1 VATIHPTALVGA
13 GAELEEDVRVDA
25 YAVVG
30 CAVRLGRGTQIGSH
44 TILEG
49 RVEIGADCR
58 IGSHVMIGSAPQ
70 DVKYR
75 GEDTRVIIGDGTIVR
90 EFASIHRASTG
101 GDGATRVGPGCFLMA
116 YVHIAHDCQV
126 AEQVIMANQATLA
139 GHVVLERCVTV
150 GGLTG
155 IHQFVRVG
163 EYAFVGACSAV
174 SQDIPPYVKARGNM
188 AKPFGLN
195 LVGLQRHGFS
205 RETIHALHH
214 AYRVLFS
221 RGLNTSQA
229 LAQLADEASPIPEV
243 QRLRAFVQQ
252 TRRGVSK

>member
-1 VATIHPTALVGA
+1 MATIHPTAIVEA
-13 GAELEEDVRVDA
+13 GAELDEGVRVDA

-30 CAVRLGRGTQIGSH
+30 SAVRIGRGTQIGSH
-44 TILEG
+44 SILEG
-49 RVEIGADCR
+49 RVEIGAACR
-58 IGSHVMIGSAPQ
+58 IGSHVMIGAAPQ

-75 GEDTRVIIGDGTIVR
+75 GEETRVVVGEGTIIR

-101 GDGATRVGPGCFLMA
+101 GDGVTRVGPGCFLMA

-139 GHVVLERCVTV
+139 GHVILERCVTV

-174 SQDIPPYVKARGNM
+174 SQDIPPYVKARGNL

-195 LVGLQRHGFS
+195 LVGLHRHGFS
-205 RETIHALHH
+205 RETIHALQH

-221 RGLNTSQA
+221 PDLNTSQA
-229 LAQLADEASPIPEV
+229 LAKLADEASPVPEV
-243 QRLRAFVQQ
+243 QRLRAFVEH